1 MIFEDINYHGV
12 NLLSKNN
19 YGNKPAYS
27 FSRTTLQAV
36 GILTAIITL
45 PVVFMAARTTENAEV
60 IKEPSSIAGEFAY
73 WSAGENHHG
82 RLLQFHEDRSV
93 PVEVIM
99 AEVSKVGLTITEAEI
114 PGCGTIRFTADD
126 LGSIYGAATQLDPE
140 ANPNC
145 PVTSWE
151 GTWRI
156 GEIH

>member
-1 MIFEDINYHGV
+1 M
-12 NLLSKNN
+12 SKNN
-19 YGNKPAYS
+19 SGNEPVYGSGWK
-27 FSRTTLQAV
+27 AV
-36 GILTAIITL
+36 KSAGILAAIITL
-45 PVVFMAARTTENAEV
+45 PVVFMVARTTANSEV
-60 IKEPSSIAGEFAY
+60 MKEPSAIVGEFAY
-73 WSAGENHHG
+73 WSTGDNQHG
-82 RLLQFHEDRSV
+82 RLLQFHEDRIM
-93 PVEVIM
+93 PVEMIM